1 MEWVKISFFKKITE
15 QLSGTTEKITSK
27 FKYGLSKTKDV
38 FINRMENLFQ
48 RFHKMDDDFYDELE
62 EILISADVG
71 VLTTNKL
78 IAELKIE
85 SRKKNIEDIN
95 SFKSL
100 IVEKISSLM
109 QSDNRNDLI
118 LASEGLSIILVVG
131 VNGVGKTTSIG
142 KLAHHLKNNGR
153 QVLLAAGD
161 TFRAGAI
168 DQLEEWAKR
177 IGVDIIKQQPG
188 ADPAAVI
195 YDAIQSAKHRN
206 IDVLIC
212 DTAGRLQN
220 KVNLMDE
227 LNKIFRVIQ
236 RENPQAPHE
245 VLLVLDAT
253 TGQNALS
260 QAKIFA
266 EKAGLT
272 GIILTKLDGTAKGG
286 IVIAISQELQLP
298 VKFIGLGEQKDDL
311 LPFDSK
317 QYVNA
322 LFNSWI
328 ELENSKPL

>member
-1 MEWVKISFFKKITE
+1 MEKISFFKKIAE
-15 QLSGTTEKITSK
+15 QISGTTEKITNK
-27 FKYGLSKTKDV
+27 FKNGLSKTKDV
-38 FINRMENLFQ
+38 FINRMENLIH

-71 VLTTNKL
+71 IMTTTKL
-78 IAELKIE
+78 IDELKIE
-85 SRKKNIEDIN
+85 SRKGRIEDTH
-95 SFKSL
+95 SFKTL
-100 IVEKISSLM
+100 IAEKISSMM
-109 QSDNRNDLI
+109 QTDNRNELK
-118 LASEGLSIILVVG
+118 LAPKGLSVILVVG

-142 KLAHHLKNNGR
+142 KLAYHLKTQGR
-153 QVLLAAGD
+153 QVMLAAGD

-168 DQLEEWAKR
+168 EQLEEWAKL
-177 IGVDIIKQQPG
+177 IDVDIVKQQPG
-188 ADPAAVI
+188 ADPAAVV

-206 IDVLIC
+206 KDVLIC

-220 KVNLMDE
+220 KINLMEE

-236 RENPQAPHE
+236 RENAEAPHE

-266 EKAGLT
+266 EKSGLT

-298 VKFIGLGEQKDDL
+298 VKFIGLGEQKDDF
-311 LPFDSK
+311 LPFDSR
-317 QYVNA
+317 QYVHA

-328 ELENSKPL
+328 ELENSNPS